1 MTNDEKINWIGK
13 SLNDLCLSDLSK
25 DELFTNLDKMSIND
39 IKDHMWE
46 LYCFVS
52 DVCDIVN
59 E

>member
-1 MTNDEKINWIGK
+1 MTDVEKINRIGE
-13 SLNDLCLSDLSK
+13 SLNYLCLSDLSK

-52 DVCDIVN
+52 DICDIVN
-59 E
+59 D